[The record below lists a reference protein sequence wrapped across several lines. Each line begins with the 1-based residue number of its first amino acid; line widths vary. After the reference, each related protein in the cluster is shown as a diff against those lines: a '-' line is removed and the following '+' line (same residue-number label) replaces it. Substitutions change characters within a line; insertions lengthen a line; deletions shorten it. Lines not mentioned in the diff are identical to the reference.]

1 MLTFSF
7 NANAGAFTFAAASSA
22 RSTARR
28 AENAIKETQE
38 EVKDLKKDVQELKEK
53 VEEHLKNCPTCRAK
67 LEIISSLLKD
77 LKESVENEQEE
88 VLSTTQNSQYRLFQ
102 NNLSAYVDNEL
113 PPEENIKIK
122 KFTINNKIARKEL
135 ENTYSIRKLM
145 NDSFQ
150 KTKSESRQDF
160 SKNVM
165 KQLDMSSEASL
176 GFHPL
181 LKVAIAFVLTVLLL
195 SAIIVF
201 SLTL

>member
-1 MLTFSF
+1 MDVLISF
-7 NANAGAFTFAAASSA
+7 YIEG
-22 RSTARR
+22 
-28 AENAIKETQE
+28 
-38 EVKDLKKDVQELKEK
+38 DLSKVLKGK

-67 LEIISSLLKD
+67 FEIINSLLKD

-88 VLSTTQNSQYRLFQ
+88 ALSTIQNSQYRLFQ

-122 KFTINNKIARKEL
+122 KFTINNKKARKEL

-165 KQLDMSSEASL
+165 KQLDMSSEANL

-181 LKVAIAFVLTVLLL
+181 LKVAIAFVLTVLVL

>member
-1 MLTFSF
+1 MEITCTQMDVLLSF
-7 NANAGAFTFAAASSA
+7 YIEG
-22 RSTARR
+22 
-28 AENAIKETQE
+28 
-38 EVKDLKKDVQELKEK
+38 DLSKALKVK

-88 VLSTTQNSQYRLFQ
+88 VLSSTTNSQYRLFQ

-113 PPEENIKIK
+113 PQEENIKIK
-122 KFTINNKIARKEL
+122 KFTINNKKARKEL

-165 KQLDMSSEASL
+165 KQLDLSNDANL

-181 LKVAIAFVLTVLLL
+181 LKVAIAFVMTVLVL

>member
-1 MLTFSF
+1 MEITCTQMDVLISF
-7 NANAGAFTFAAASSA
+7 YIEG
-22 RSTARR
+22 
-28 AENAIKETQE
+28 
-38 EVKDLKKDVQELKEK
+38 DLSKVLKGK
-53 VEEHLKNCPTCRAK
+53 VEENLKNCPTCRAK
-67 LEIISSLLKD
+67 FEIINSLLKD

-88 VLSTTQNSQYRLFQ
+88 ALSTIQNSQYRLFQ

-122 KFTINNKIARKEL
+122 KFTINNKKARKEL
-135 ENTYSIRKLM
+135 ENTYNIRKLM

>member
-1 MLTFSF
+1 MEITCIQMDVLISF
-7 NANAGAFTFAAASSA
+7 YIEG
-22 RSTARR
+22 
-28 AENAIKETQE
+28 
-38 EVKDLKKDVQELKEK
+38 DLSKTLKEK
-53 VEEHLKNCPTCRAK
+53 VEEHLQNCPACRAK

-77 LKESVENEQEE
+77 LKETIENEQEE
-88 VLSTTQNSQYRLFQ
+88 VLSTTTTSQYRLFQ

-122 KFTINNKIARKEL
+122 KFTINNKKARKEL
-135 ENTYSIRKLM
+135 ENAYSIRKLM

-150 KTKSESRQDF
+150 KTKSENRQDF

-165 KQLDMSSEASL
+165 KQLDLTSEANL

-181 LKVAIAFVLTVLLL
+181 LKVAIAFVMTVLVL

>member
-1 MLTFSF
+1 MEITCTQMDVLISF
-7 NANAGAFTFAAASSA
+7 YIEG
-22 RSTARR
+22 
-28 AENAIKETQE
+28 
-38 EVKDLKKDVQELKEK
+38 DLSKVLKGK

-67 LEIISSLLKD
+67 FEIINSLLKD

-88 VLSTTQNSQYRLFQ
+88 ALSTIQNSQYRLFQ

-122 KFTINNKIARKEL
+122 KFTINNKKARKEL

-181 LKVAIAFVLTVLLL
+181 LKVAIAFVLTVLVL

>member
-1 MLTFSF
+1 MEITCTQMDVLISF
-7 NANAGAFTFAAASSA
+7 YIEG
-22 RSTARR
+22 
-28 AENAIKETQE
+28 
-38 EVKDLKKDVQELKEK
+38 DLSKVLKGK

-67 LEIISSLLKD
+67 FEIINSLLKD

-88 VLSTTQNSQYRLFQ
+88 ALSTIQNSQYRLFQ

-122 KFTINNKIARKEL
+122 KFTINNKKARKEL

-165 KQLDMSSEASL
+165 KQLDMSSEASV
-176 GFHPL
+176 GFNPL

>member
-1 MLTFSF
+1 M
-7 NANAGAFTFAAASSA
+7 
-22 RSTARR
+22 
-28 AENAIKETQE
+28 KET
-38 EVKDLKKDVQELKEK
+38 
-53 VEEHLKNCPTCRAK
+53 
-67 LEIISSLLKD
+67 I
-77 LKESVENEQEE
+77 ENEQEE
-88 VLSTTQNSQYRLFQ
+88 VLSTTTTSQYRLFQ

-122 KFTINNKIARKEL
+122 KFTINNKKARKEL
-135 ENTYSIRKLM
+135 ENAYSIRKLM

-150 KTKSESRQDF
+150 KTKSENRQDF

-165 KQLDMSSEASL
+165 KQLDLTSEANL

-181 LKVAIAFVLTVLLL
+181 LKVAIAFVMTVLVL

>member
-1 MLTFSF
+1 MEITCTQMDVLISF
-7 NANAGAFTFAAASSA
+7 YIEG
-22 RSTARR
+22 
-28 AENAIKETQE
+28 
-38 EVKDLKKDVQELKEK
+38 DLSKVLKGK

-67 LEIISSLLKD
+67 FEIINSLLKD

-88 VLSTTQNSQYRLFQ
+88 ALSTIQNSQYRLFQ

-122 KFTINNKIARKEL
+122 KFTINNKKARKEL

-165 KQLDMSSEASL
+165 KQLDMSSEVNL

-181 LKVAIAFVLTVLLL
+181 LKVAIAFVMTVLVL

>member
-1 MLTFSF
+1 MEITCTQMDVLISF
-7 NANAGAFTFAAASSA
+7 YIEG
-22 RSTARR
+22 
-28 AENAIKETQE
+28 
-38 EVKDLKKDVQELKEK
+38 DLSKVLKGK

-67 LEIISSLLKD
+67 FEIINSLLKD

-88 VLSTTQNSQYRLFQ
+88 ALSTIQNSQYRLFQ

>member
-1 MLTFSF
+1 MEITCTQMDVLISF
-7 NANAGAFTFAAASSA
+7 YIEG
-22 RSTARR
+22 
-28 AENAIKETQE
+28 
-38 EVKDLKKDVQELKEK
+38 DLSKVLKGK

-67 LEIISSLLKD
+67 FEIINSLLKD

-88 VLSTTQNSQYRLFQ
+88 ALSTIQNSQYRLFQ

-122 KFTINNKIARKEL
+122 KFTINNKKARKEL

-181 LKVAIAFVLTVLLL
+181 LKVALAFVMTVLVL

>member
-1 MLTFSF
+1 MEITCTQMDVLISF
-7 NANAGAFTFAAASSA
+7 YIEG
-22 RSTARR
+22 
-28 AENAIKETQE
+28 
-38 EVKDLKKDVQELKEK
+38 DLSKALKEK

-88 VLSTTQNSQYRLFQ
+88 ILSTTQNSQYRLFQ

-176 GFHPL
+176 AFHPL
-181 LKVAIAFVLTVLLL
+181 LKVTIAFVMTVLVL

>member
-1 MLTFSF
+1 MEITCTQMDVLLSF
-7 NANAGAFTFAAASSA
+7 YIEG
-22 RSTARR
+22 
-28 AENAIKETQE
+28 
-38 EVKDLKKDVQELKEK
+38 DLSKGLKAK
-53 VEEHLKNCPTCRAK
+53 VEEHIKNCPTCRAK

-88 VLSTTQNSQYRLFQ
+88 VLLSTTNSQYRLFQ

-113 PPEENIKIK
+113 PQEENIKIK
-122 KFTINNKIARKEL
+122 KFTINNKKARKEL

-165 KQLDMSSEASL
+165 KQLDLSNDANL

-181 LKVAIAFVLTVLLL
+181 LKVAIAFVMTVLVL

>member
-1 MLTFSF
+1 MEITCTQMDVLISF
-7 NANAGAFTFAAASSA
+7 YIE
-22 RSTARR
+22 R
-28 AENAIKETQE
+28 
-38 EVKDLKKDVQELKEK
+38 DLSKALKEK
-53 VEEHLKNCPTCRAK
+53 VDEHLKNCPTCRAK

-88 VLSTTQNSQYRLFQ
+88 ILSTTQNSQYRLFQ

-150 KTKSESRQDF
+150 KTKSQSRQDF

-181 LKVAIAFVLTVLLL
+181 LKVAIAFVLTVLVL

>member
-1 MLTFSF
+1 MEITCTQMDVLISF
-7 NANAGAFTFAAASSA
+7 YIEGDVS
-22 RSTARR
+22 
-28 AENAIKETQE
+28 K
-38 EVKDLKKDVQELKEK
+38 VLKGK

-67 LEIISSLLKD
+67 FEIINSLLKD

-88 VLSTTQNSQYRLFQ
+88 ALSTIQNSQYRLFQ

-122 KFTINNKIARKEL
+122 KFTINNKKARKEL

-181 LKVAIAFVLTVLLL
+181 LKVALAFVMTVLVL

>member
-1 MLTFSF
+1 MEITCTQMDVLISF
-7 NANAGAFTFAAASSA
+7 YIEG
-22 RSTARR
+22 
-28 AENAIKETQE
+28 
-38 EVKDLKKDVQELKEK
+38 DLSKALKEK
-53 VEEHLKNCPTCRAK
+53 VEEHLKECPACRAK

-122 KFTINNKIARKEL
+122 KFTINNKKARKEL

-165 KQLDMSSEASL
+165 KQLDMASEASL
-176 GFHPL
+176 AFHPL
-181 LKVAIAFVLTVLLL
+181 LKVAIAFVMTVLVL
-195 SAIIVF
+195 SAIVVF

>member
-1 MLTFSF
+1 MEITCTQMDVLISF
-7 NANAGAFTFAAASSA
+7 YIEG
-22 RSTARR
+22 
-28 AENAIKETQE
+28 
-38 EVKDLKKDVQELKEK
+38 DLSKVLKGK

-67 LEIISSLLKD
+67 FEIINSLLKD
-77 LKESVENEQEE
+77 LKESVDNEQEE
-88 VLSTTQNSQYRLFQ
+88 ALSTIQNSQYRLFQ

-122 KFTINNKIARKEL
+122 KFTINNKKARKEL

-181 LKVAIAFVLTVLLL
+181 LKVAIAFVMTVLVL

>member
-1 MLTFSF
+1 MEITCTQMDVLISF
-7 NANAGAFTFAAASSA
+7 YIEG
-22 RSTARR
+22 
-28 AENAIKETQE
+28 
-38 EVKDLKKDVQELKEK
+38 DLSKVLKGK

-67 LEIISSLLKD
+67 FEIINSLLKD

-88 VLSTTQNSQYRLFQ
+88 ALSTIQNSQYRLFQ

-122 KFTINNKIARKEL
+122 KFTINNKKARKEL

-176 GFHPL
+176 SFHPL
-181 LKVAIAFVLTVLLL
+181 LKVAIAFVMTVLVL

>member
-1 MLTFSF
+1 MEITCTQMDVLISF
-7 NANAGAFTFAAASSA
+7 YIEG
-22 RSTARR
+22 
-28 AENAIKETQE
+28 
-38 EVKDLKKDVQELKEK
+38 DLSKVLKGK
-53 VEEHLKNCPTCRAK
+53 VEEHLKNCPTCRVK
-67 LEIISSLLKD
+67 FEIINSLLKD

-88 VLSTTQNSQYRLFQ
+88 ALSTIQNSQYRLFQ

-122 KFTINNKIARKEL
+122 KFTINNKKARKEL